1 MTNPIGPDLFRRLQT
16 AADPTLSPDGRQ
28 CAYALSW
35 IDADTAQNRSRIY
48 RVGVGVGVD
57 GNGSGE
63 PRPFT
68 RGDSDTHPRYSPDG
82 ATLALLRA
90 ESGAAADAL
99 RQIWLM
105 PADGGEAGPLT
116 QLPLGVREFVWSP
129 DSRRIALVADVAP
142 DERTPDEYTPDEH
155 TGGDAAGDTAGVKVK
170 EMRRLRYR
178 HDAIGWRGDNHFHL
192 FIADVRSG
200 AVYQLTGG
208 DWDDTAP
215 AWSPDGRR
223 IAFISGRTDDRDV
236 AATNQAYVV
245 DVPDAPPNDALP
257 GDAPLPDAELWSQ
270 GLADVAALAWR
281 PDGSQLLAVGGTDVG
296 LSVLWQAYLYILEP
310 GRPPCRIT
318 DDAIRPC
325 LGYPGI
331 YPPLELR
338 WTAGDGSDGN
348 DGNDANDANDANNG
362 GKGGDGGRIILL
374 ADAAGATRLYAL
386 PVPALSSLAAISDD
400 AAAASQL
407 PAPRPLTAGGELISG
422 IGSDAAAQRIAIVS
436 SAPDAP
442 SDLHLYESG
451 GARRRLTAHN
461 DAWLAQHPPSIPEK
475 FRINPNDW
483 ERNGW
488 DIECRLYHPPGFDA
502 GRRYPL
508 LLEIHGGPNGAF
520 YDSFVPWHQVPAGA
534 GYLVLAVNPRG
545 SSTYGAEFVNA
556 VLGDWGGAD
565 YLDLMAAVAAVCQRP
580 YVDADRLLAHGYSY
594 GGYMTAW
601 IIGHTDRFRAAVAG
615 APCIDLWSMYGTSDI
630 AASFGEAQWAQRPA
644 GGKLSDMPSDTPDR
658 PGIAMADELADGVAN
673 LAYRL
678 LQRSPITYAP
688 QVNTPVLLLH
698 GETDARCPISQS
710 EQYFQILKRLG
721 KTVEMARFPGCG
733 HGFLRTGPVALREA
747 YLERM
752 LEWFGRWI

>member
-1 MTNPIGPDLFRRLQT
+1 MTKPIGPDLFRQLQT
-16 AADPTLSPDGRQ
+16 VADPTLSPDGKQ

-48 RVGVGVGVD
+48 RVAAD
-57 GNGSGE
+57 GSGA
-63 PRPFT
+63 PHPFT

-82 ATLALLRA
+82 AMLAFLRS
-90 ESGAAADAL
+90 ESADAPDAP
-99 RQIWLM
+99 RQVWLM

-116 QLPLGVREFVWSP
+116 QLPLGVREFAWSP
-129 DSRRIALVADVAP
+129 DSRRIAVVADVAP
-142 DERTPDEYTPDEH
+142 EPA
-155 TGGDAAGDTAGVKVK
+155 DASGIK
-170 EMRRLRYR
+170 EVRRLRYR

-192 FIADVRSG
+192 FIVDASSG
-200 AVYQLTGG
+200 AIGQLTTG

-223 IAFISGRTDDRDV
+223 IAFISGRMDDRDV
-236 AATNQAYVV
+236 TAANQAYVV
-245 DVPDAPPNDALP
+245 DVPEALP
-257 GDAPLPDAELWSQ
+257 SSARSSSGPLPDAELWSQ
-270 GLADVAALAWR
+270 GLADVAAVAWS
-281 PDGSQLLAVGGTDVG
+281 PDGSQLLAVGGAEGG
-296 LSVLWQAYLYILEP
+296 LSVLWQSYLYRLEP
-310 GRPPCRIT
+310 GRPPRRIT

-338 WTAGDGSDGN
+338 WTAGDGSAA
-348 DGNDANDANDANNG
+348 DAADAVNN
-362 GKGGDGGRIILL
+362 GGRIILL
-374 ADAAGATRLYAL
+374 ADAAGETRLYAL
-386 PVPALSSLAAISDD
+386 PI
-400 AAAASQL
+400 AASGAASTPQ
-407 PAPRPLTAGGELISG
+407 PLTAGGELIAG
-422 IGSDAAAQRIAIVS
+422 IAGDAAAQRIAIVS

-442 SDLHLYESG
+442 SDLHLYDTG
-451 GARRRLTAHN
+451 GGGTRRRLTAHN
-461 DAWLAQHPPSIPEK
+461 DEWLAEHPPVVPEK
-475 FRINPNDW
+475 FRIN
-483 ERNGW
+483 RSGW

-520 YDSFVPWHQVPAGA
+520 YDAFVPWHQVPAGA

-565 YLDLMAAVAAVCQRP
+565 YLDLMAAVDAVCQRP

-601 IIGHTDRFRAAVAG
+601 LIGHTDRFRAAVAG

-630 AASFGEAQWAQRPA
+630 ASSFGETQWAQRPSGYRD
-644 GGKLSDMPSDTPDR
+644 GGNGDGGDATSDSPTIPL
-658 PGIAMADELADGVAN
+658 ADELAAGVDR

-678 LQRSPITYAP
+678 LQRSPVTYAP

-710 EQYFQILKRLG
+710 EQYFQILQRLG
-721 KTVEMARFPGCG
+721 KTVEMIRFPGCG
-733 HGFLRTGPVALREA
+733 HGFLRTGPVARREA